1 VSTALTYRQNR
12 ILEYIRREITSCGG
26 SPTYRQIATAFGFRS
41 PKAAVDHIE
50 ALARKGYLRVHR
62 GRSRG
67 IEVLVSRADR
77 EEDIVAI
84 PLLGRIAA
92 GRPTDVAEDWAEPLR
107 VDKTMLGRVSRGL
120 LFALRVT
127 GDSMTGRGIYEG
139 DIAVAEAEATPRIG
153 DIVVA
158 LIDNESTLKSLAR
171 NVDGVF
177 LKSENPSYPNLFP
190 VTQMTI
196 QGVVRALVRKLG

>member
-1 VSTALTYRQNR
+1 MTLTYQQNR
-12 ILEYIRREITSCGG
+12 ILEYIRREIVNGDG

-50 ALARKGYLRVHR
+50 ALVRKGYLRVHR

-67 IEVLVSRADR
+67 IEVLVGRA
-77 EEDIVAI
+77 EKEDDVVAI
-84 PLLGRIAA
+84 PFLGRIAA
-92 GRPTDVAEDWAEPLR
+92 GRPADAVEDWAEPLR
-107 VDKTMLGRVSRGL
+107 MDKTVLGRMSGGL
-120 LFALRVT
+120 LFALCVT

-139 DIAVAEAEATPRIG
+139 DIAVAEADASPRIG

-171 NVDGVF
+171 NVDGMF

-196 QGVVRALVRKLG
+196 QGVVGVLIRKLG